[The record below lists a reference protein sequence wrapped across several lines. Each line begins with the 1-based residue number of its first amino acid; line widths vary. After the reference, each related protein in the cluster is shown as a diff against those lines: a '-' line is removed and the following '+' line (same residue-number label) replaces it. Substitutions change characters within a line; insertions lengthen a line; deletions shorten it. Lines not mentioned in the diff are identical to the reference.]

1 MSYSRRELYAM
12 GEPLGGSVTR
22 KEGGRIIYGDGGDP
36 APAAP
41 AQQTVKQDLPDWAI
55 PYAQEVL
62 GKGSALAQAPY
73 QAYQGERIAQFTPL
87 QQRAFQG
94 ATTMG
99 PSAATGEAV
108 TRALGTSYD
117 PYATGQ
123 FNAQASQYMDPYMQN
138 VVDIQQ
144 REAQRQADIAGT
156 QRGAQAVQSG
166 AFGGSRQAIMD
177 AEAARNLAMQKGD
190 IQARGLQDA
199 YSRGQTQFN
208 TEQQL
213 REQSRQYGAG
223 LGLQGLQTALTGA
236 GQQFQQG
243 IDVNKLQ
250 ADYGARQQ
258 QQTQNILGQ
267 QYEDFLAQ
275 KKFPYQQLEFQSNLL
290 RGTPSGS
297 TQSLYTAP
305 PSMGSQ
311 VAGLGVAGLG
321 LSKLLAEGG
330 EVSDAKVKPKGK
342 KKKSAGLAELALSK
356 I

>member
-1 MSYSRRELYAM
+1 MLIKSKHEGYQAGIRLYPCDD
-12 GEPLGGSVTR
+12 GGGGS
-22 KEGGRIIYGDGGDP
+22 
-36 APAAP
+36 AP
-41 AQQTVKQDLPDWAI
+41 AQTTQTQDLPDWAK

-62 GKGSALAQAPY
+62 GKGAALTQTPY
-73 QAYQGERIAQFTPL
+73 QAYTGERIAGFQPL
-87 QQRAFQG
+87 QQTAFQG
-94 ATTMG
+94 AATMA

-123 FNAQASQYMDPYMQN
+123 FGAQASQYMDPYMQN
-138 VVDIQQ
+138 VVGIQQ

-156 QRGAQAVQSG
+156 QRGAQAVQAG

-199 YSRGQTQFN
+199 FSRGQTQFN

-213 REQSRQYGAG
+213 REQSKQYGAG

-243 IDVNKLQ
+243 MDVNKLQ
-250 ADYGARQQ
+250 AGYGTQQ
-258 QQTQNILGQ
+258 QQQVQNILGQ
-267 QYEDFLAQ
+267 QYQDFLDQ
-275 KKFPYQQLEFQSNLL
+275 KRAPYQQLEFQSNLL
-290 RGTPSGS
+290 RGTPSGT
-297 TQSLYTAP
+297 TQSLYTAA
-305 PSMGSQ
+305 PSTASQ
-311 VAGLGVAGLG
+311 LAGLGTAALG
-321 LSKLLAEGG
+321 VSKFMAKGG
-330 EVSDAKVKPKGK
+330 KVSDAKVKRKT
-342 KKKSAGLAELALSK
+342 KKSAGLAELALSK